1 MSNRPLQSALF
12 LAIALAGLLCSA
24 ALADVELLGP
34 RHPWIG
40 VVQMA
45 PAIIA
50 LEPTV
55 GPAGSQV
62 MIKGTNLAGT
72 TRVVFHPGREASF
85 TVVNDTVV
93 QATVP
98 DGAQTGPV
106 QVETPTGMVKSRDPF
121 SVAPN

>member
-1 MSNRPLQSALF
+1 MF
-12 LAIALAGLLCSA
+12 LTIALAGLLCSA
-24 ALADVELLGP
+24 ALADVDLLAP
-34 RHPWIG
+34 RRPWIDM
-40 VVQMA
+40 VQMT
-45 PAIIA
+45 PSIIA

-62 MIKGTNLAGT
+62 MIRGTNLAGA
-72 TRVVFHPGREASF
+72 TRVLFHPDREASF

-106 QVETPTGMVKSRDPF
+106 QVETPTGMVKSRGPF

>member
-1 MSNRPLQSALF
+1 MSRPLQSAMF
-12 LAIALAGLLCSA
+12 LTIALAGLLCSA
-24 ALADVELLGP
+24 ALADVDLLAP
-34 RHPWIG
+34 RRPWIDM
-40 VVQMA
+40 VQMT
-45 PAIIA
+45 PSIIA
-50 LEPTV
+50 LEPTA

-62 MIKGTNLAGT
+62 MIKGTNLAGA
-72 TRVVFHPGREASF
+72 TRVLFHPGREASF
-85 TVVNDTVV
+85 TVINDTVV